1 LGTWD
6 LEVPSYVLN
15 FCKSFIHGCLCQ
27 WQDVIQSYPKAL
39 TGYAQD
45 AAYSLPTAPQAPPA
59 QTGYYYGNYY

>member
-1 LGTWD
+1 MDGEGGHCIITWM
-6 LEVPSYVLN
+6 L
-15 FCKSFIHGCLCQ
+15 HT
-27 WQDVIQSYPKAL
+27 DVIQSYPKAL